1 MKSINR
7 AEKNHYVDDDTDVIG
22 IINIVLNFLV
32 MFMPIT
38 LAKRVVSIILIVAGL
53 PISRITEMTG
63 LTERSVRPYGRVIRE
78 GNTRSL
84 LELKEGRGRKGK
96 AVGVEE
102 QILAEVEKG
111 NYHTRQQ
118 IADMVEEKFHIS
130 MSVSAIGRFLKK
142 TAFTD

>member
-84 LELKEGRGRKGK
+84 LELKEGRGLLFTAPK
-96 AVGVEE
+96 
-102 QILAEVEKG
+102 LAYTVVP
-111 NYHTRQQ
+111 HC
-118 IADMVEEKFHIS
+118 
-130 MSVSAIGRFLKK
+130 LL
-142 TAFTD
+142 